1 MDRYMIEIE
10 HPAERASCIRSIREI
25 LELGSH
31 FVTHAEWGCIDDVH
45 TGWLIIEAS
54 SHEEARLVL
63 PPAERSRARVVRLV
77 RFTREALDE
86 MTKHHPD

>member
-1 MDRYMIEIE
+1 MNRYMIVIE
-10 HPAERASCIRSIREI
+10 HPPEKMACIRAMREI

-63 PPAERSRARVVRLV
+63 PPAERARARVVQLSRLS
-77 RFTREALDE
+77 RETLDE
-86 MTKHHPD
+86 MERHHPG